1 MEDEIDLQ
9 LKQLAL
15 EAQQHPAGSKERQ
28 IALTKL
34 IDQIYRH
41 KRLTRPYIDPRLSH
55 LYEDIYSE
63 ARLKIV
69 EHICQNIDTYDAQK
83 PVMAWVNQFFN
94 FRFKDVRDRYT
105 NQIRP
110 RMNQT
115 RIKILSIDKLEGF
128 KLEQEEWELYQDKAS
143 MLQLVEDAE
152 MLRKLIE
159 EDPDNI
165 FRNTTVRGRPDITW
179 QLIALARLDDE
190 TWETIAQKFHPTKT
204 ISTLQSFY
212 ERNLRNFSD
221 YIRNKLQ

>member
-15 EAQQHPAGSKERQ
+15 EAQQHPARSQKRQ

-41 KRLTRPYIDPRLSH
+41 NRLTRPHIGDDSLLH

-69 EHICQNIDTYDAQK
+69 EHICQNIDTYDSQK
-83 PVMAWVNQFFN
+83 PVMAWVNHFFN
-94 FRFKDVRDRYT
+94 FRFQDVRDRYT

-115 RIKILSIDKLEGF
+115 RIKILSIDNLEGF

-159 EDPDNI
+159 EDPDHI

-190 TWETIAQKFHPTKT
+190 KWENISQRFDKN
-204 ISTLQSFY
+204 ISTLQSFFD
-212 ERNLRNFSD
+212 RNLRKFSD
-221 YIRNKLQ
+221 YIRNNLQ

>member
-15 EAQQHPAGSKERQ
+15 EAQQHPAGSQERQ

-41 KRLTRPYIDPRLSH
+41 NRLTRPHIDDSLLH

-69 EHICQNIDTYDAQK
+69 EHICQNIDTYDSQK
-83 PVMAWVNQFFN
+83 PVMAWVNHFFN
-94 FRFKDVRDRYT
+94 FRFQDVRDRYT

-165 FRNTTVRGRPDITW
+165 FRNT
-179 QLIALARLDDE
+179 
-190 TWETIAQKFHPTKT
+190 
-204 ISTLQSFY
+204 
-212 ERNLRNFSD
+212 
-221 YIRNKLQ
+221 

>member
-15 EAQQHPAGSKERQ
+15 EAQQHPARSKERQ

-41 KRLTRPYIDPRLSH
+41 NRLTRPHIDDSLLH

-69 EHICQNIDTYDAQK
+69 EHICQNIDIYDSQK
-83 PVMAWVNQFFN
+83 PVMAWVNHFFN
-94 FRFKDVRDRYT
+94 FRFQDVRDRY
-105 NQIRP
+105 R
-110 RMNQT
+110 NQT
-115 RIKILSIDKLEGF
+115 RIQLFSIDNLEGF
-128 KLEQEEWELYQDKAS
+128 NLEQEEWELYQDKAS

-179 QLIALARLDDE
+179 QVIALARLDDE
-190 TWETIAQKFHPTKT
+190 KWENISQRFDKK
-204 ISTLQSFY
+204 ISTLQSFFD
-212 ERNLRNFSD
+212 RNLRKFSD

>member
-15 EAQQHPAGSKERQ
+15 EAQQHPAGSQERQ

-41 KRLTRPYIDPRLSH
+41 NRLTRPHIGDDSLLH

-69 EHICQNIDTYDAQK
+69 EHICQNIDIYDSKK
-83 PVMAWVNQFFN
+83 PVMAWVNHFFN
-94 FRFKDVRDRYT
+94 FRFQDVRDRYT

-115 RIKILSIDKLEGF
+115 RIKILSIDNLEGF
-128 KLEQEEWELYQDKAS
+128 NLEQEEWELYQDKAS
-143 MLQLVEDAE
+143 MSQIVEDAE

-159 EDPDNI
+159 DDPDNI

-179 QLIALARLDDE
+179 QVIALARLDDE
-190 TWETIAQKFHPTKT
+190 KWENISQRFDKN
-204 ISTLQSFY
+204 ISTLQSFFD
-212 ERNLRNFSD
+212 RNLRKFSD

>member
-15 EAQQHPAGSKERQ
+15 EAQQHPAGSQERQ

-41 KRLTRPYIDPRLSH
+41 NRLTRPHIGDDSLLH

-69 EHICQNIDTYDAQK
+69 EHICQNIDIYDSKK
-83 PVMAWVNQFFN
+83 PVMAWVNHFFN
-94 FRFKDVRDRYT
+94 FRFQDVRDRYT

-115 RIKILSIDKLEGF
+115 RIKILSIDNLEGF

-179 QLIALARLDDE
+179 QVIALARLDDE
-190 TWETIAQKFHPTKT
+190 KWENISQRFDKS
-204 ISTLQSFY
+204 ISTLQSFFD
-212 ERNLRNFSD
+212 RNLRNFSD
-221 YIRNKLQ
+221 YIRNNLQ

>member
-1 MEDEIDLQ
+1 MDEMLR
-9 LKQLAL
+9 QLAL
-15 EAQQHPAGSKERQ
+15 EAQKHPARSKERQ
-28 IALTKL
+28 IALTTL

-41 KRLTRPYIDPRLSH
+41 NRLTRPHIGDDSLLH

-69 EHICQNIDTYDAQK
+69 EHICQNIDIYDSKK
-83 PVMAWVNQFFN
+83 PVMAWVNHFFN
-94 FRFKDVRDRYT
+94 FRFQDVRDRYT

-115 RIKILSIDKLEGF
+115 RIKILSIDNLEGF
-128 KLEQEEWELYQDKAS
+128 NLEQEEWELYQDKAS
-143 MLQLVEDAE
+143 MSQIVEDAE

-159 EDPDNI
+159 DDPDNI

-179 QLIALARLDDE
+179 QVIALARLDDE
-190 TWETIAQKFHPTKT
+190 KWENISQRFDKN
-204 ISTLQSFY
+204 ISTLQSFFD
-212 ERNLRNFSD
+212 RNLRKFSD